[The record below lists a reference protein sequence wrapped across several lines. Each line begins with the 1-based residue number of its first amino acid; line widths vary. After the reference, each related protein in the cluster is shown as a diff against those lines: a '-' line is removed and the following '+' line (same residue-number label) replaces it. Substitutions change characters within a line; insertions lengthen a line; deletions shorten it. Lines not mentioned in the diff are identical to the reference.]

1 MSEIWD
7 LIDINKNKT
16 GITHGRNCGKSIPKD
31 MYHLAVEIWIINMRG
46 KILLT
51 QRHPEKNYGLM
62 WEATGGAVLSGE
74 SSIEGAVRELYEE
87 TGINVEENE
96 LVYLG
101 HIVGDTY
108 IMDEYMHIIEGD
120 DIELNLQPEE
130 VVDAMWVTKEE
141 LEKKNDLIVGSVW
154 ERYCKY
160 KDKINIRI
168 K

>member
-16 GITHGRNCGKSIPKD
+16 GITHERNSCEPIPKD
-31 MYHLAVEIWIINMRG
+31 MYHLAVEIWTMNKSG
-46 KILLT
+46 EILLT

-62 WEATGGAVLSGE
+62 WEATGGSVLSGE

-87 TGINVEENE
+87 TGITVEENE

-101 HIVGDTY
+101 HIVGNTY

-141 LEKKNDLIVGSVW
+141 LEKKKDLIVGSVW

-160 KDKINIRI
+160 KDKINRR
-168 K
+168 